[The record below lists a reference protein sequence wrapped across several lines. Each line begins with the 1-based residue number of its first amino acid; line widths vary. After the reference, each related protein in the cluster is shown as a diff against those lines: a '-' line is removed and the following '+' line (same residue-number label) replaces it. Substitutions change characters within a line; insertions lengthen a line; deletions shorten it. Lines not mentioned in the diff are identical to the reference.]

1 MLFTSLHSETIFILL
16 IRVFFT
22 ISNFSGFFERFWSY
36 TRKKRW
42 EKTLWKIS
50 IEFSA
55 RVKQWSEH
63 WKHLFGLKQPTE
75 KNFEQ
80 FLKENR
86 KKCEICGVFKKKN
99 ILWRREKTNIIKVWT
114 IEKWHHSN
122 TKKNTEQTHLNYKKW
137 HFTPNWIDYFSIGRL
152 LWNQLTDLQLGN
164 FKQKKSVVCDLFF
177 RFEVSTPLLF

>member
-36 TRKKRW
+36 TKKKRW

-114 IEKWHHSN
+114 IKKWHHSN
-122 TKKNTEQTHLNYKKW
+122 TKKNTEQKHLNYKKW
-137 HFTPNWIDYFSIGRL
+137 HFTPIDSTTSALDAYYGINWLICNWEISSKKNQSFAIYFSGL
-152 LWNQLTDLQLGN
+152 
-164 FKQKKSVVCDLFF
+164 K
-177 RFEVSTPLLF
+177 